1 MIVPRT
7 GTYATGNVAPQT
19 NKAPKA
25 RYGNLEDG
33 LTDEEKEIIEVA
45 FAAFKNEHNKI
56 TIEGLQEACKT
67 FPLGDPEQLKQLVE
81 SFDENGDGEV
91 DEDEWTTIM
100 TRRFMG
106 QDDDQSFIHAFD
118 MLDHDKDGFIPLA
131 EMRHILLH
139 EGRTPLSEQEV
150 DELLMFA
157 DLEGDGLIDY
167 KSFLQWLSQ
176 PT

>member
-67 FPLGDPEQLKQLVE
+67 FPLGDPQTSEAHQLPV
-81 SFDENGDGEV
+81 
-91 DEDEWTTIM
+91 
-100 TRRFMG
+100 R
-106 QDDDQSFIHAFD
+106 
-118 MLDHDKDGFIPLA
+118 
-131 EMRHILLH
+131 
-139 EGRTPLSEQEV
+139 
-150 DELLMFA
+150 
-157 DLEGDGLIDY
+157 LEGCDPHARECAA
-167 KSFLQWLSQ
+167 FQ
-176 PT
+176 PRG